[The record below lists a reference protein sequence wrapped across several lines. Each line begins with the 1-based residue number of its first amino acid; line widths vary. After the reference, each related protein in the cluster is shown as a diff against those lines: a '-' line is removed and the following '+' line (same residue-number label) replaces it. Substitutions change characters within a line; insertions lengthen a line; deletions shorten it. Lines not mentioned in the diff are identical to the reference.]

1 MQLSIRGCPDQVHQA
16 LKRRAQSNRRSLN
29 NELLVSLERE
39 AQAEKPVT
47 GAEWAAR
54 LRKARKIL
62 TEKEHS
68 QLAEDIEAG
77 RKLMNREH
85 LR

>member
-29 NELLVSLERE
+29 NELLVSLERD

-47 GAEWAAR
+47 GKELAER

-62 TEKEHS
+62 TEKEHK
-68 QLAEDIEAG
+68 QFGEDIERG
-77 RKLMNREH
+77 VKLMRREH
-85 LR
+85 LH